1 MYPATCLTQAGY
13 VGEDVESILLKLY
26 TEAGQDVELA
36 ERGII
41 YIDEIDKVSRQL
53 DTHGI
58 SGEEW
63 RGLGGGFSS
72 WRAVGRLTVGM
83 LACVVGLV

>member
-1 MYPATCLTQAGY
+1 

-53 DTHGI
+53 DTHGPL
-58 SGEEW
+58 GKGW
-63 RGLGGGFSS
+63 RGRCGGFSGG
-72 WRAVGRLTVGM
+72 RHAGPECGLTLGRLK
-83 LACVVGLV
+83 CVVGLV